1 MAFLRRLLRA
11 LPLLIVSPFLMI
23 VSMAALAIADL
34 FWKMVGRVSDPPSQP
49 GEGRSGSP
57 RREGT
62 CPTAASVVIPN
73 WNGKDLLE
81 KYLPSVVT
89 ALAGNPENEIVV
101 VDNGSSDGSS
111 DFVRSAFPQVA
122 LLALPTNLGF
132 GGGSNAGF
140 RAARNDIVVL
150 LNSDMRVAPD
160 FLAPLLAGFRDPE
173 VFAVSC
179 QIFFSDPNKVREET
193 GLTQA
198 WWQDGG
204 LRVRHRLDAGIDD
217 LYPCFYGGGG
227 SCAFDRRKFLELGGF
242 DRLLEPFYLE
252 DTDLGFMAWKRGW
265 KVLYQPRSVV
275 YHEHRGTIGKR
286 FREDQI
292 QAVLKKNFLLF
303 CWKNI
308 HEWPRLA
315 SHFFFSYAG
324 AVLSVVF
331 GDVLIRP
338 NLAALWRAF
347 RQLPQA
353 MRSRWRARSLAR
365 VSDTEAFQ
373 RPLGGYFRDR
383 FAAMQPAPERL
394 SVLFVSP
401 YPICPPVHG
410 GGVFMYQTLRQLA
423 KLADVHVVELLDWP
437 SQEKDNE
444 ELREFCASVE
454 WIVRPRTDDKGMG
467 SLLPYAVREFVNYDL
482 EWLIHRQMYTRR
494 IDVLQL
500 EYTPLA
506 QYHGEYRR
514 IPCVLF
520 EHDVYFQSVG
530 RGLGHM
536 IGLMGELKARMEYL
550 RALRYELRALPRF
563 DQVQVCTPANRDYLL
578 SFRPDLAAKL
588 RPGLRAGIDTSHY
601 EFRNC
606 GRDPLTMLFVGSFRH
621 DPNRV
626 AMDWFVR
633 EVLPRILERQPDA
646 KLVVAGSD
654 PPPDHAYSDF
664 SGALELLG
672 FVEDVREPLGRYAV
686 FVCPILSGSGVRVKL
701 LEAFAA
707 GIPVVSTVLGAEG
720 LARKDGEFCALSD
733 DPAGFADRV
742 LALFEDPQAAA
753 AMASRA
759 RAEVEAN
766 WDMPAITRK
775 LVEEYRGLVKEKRGP
790 GARGQRN
797 RRATDAGQAISV

>member
-1 MAFLRRLLRA
+1 MAFLKRVFRA
-11 LPLLIVSPFLMI
+11 LPFLLVSPFLVAI
-23 VSMAALAIADL
+23 SVVALAITDLLWMLRGARTLACSVGTRADVL
-34 FWKMVGRVSDPPSQP
+34 PP
-49 GEGRSGSP
+49 
-57 RREGT
+57 T
-62 CPTAASVVIPN
+62 CATVVIPN

-81 KYLPSVVT
+81 KYLPSVIG
-89 ALAGNPENEIVV
+89 ALSANPENEIVV
-101 VDNGSSDGSS
+101 VDNGSTDGSA
-111 DFVRSAFPQVA
+111 DFVRAAFPQVKV
-122 LLALPTNLGF
+122 LALPVNLGF

-140 RAARNDIVVL
+140 QAAANDIVVL

-160 FLAPLLAGFRDPE
+160 FLAPLLEGFRDPD

-193 GLTQA
+193 GLTQG

-204 LRVRHRLDAGIDD
+204 LRVRHRIDRAVED

-227 SCAFDRRKFLELGGF
+227 SCAFDRRKFLDLGGF
-242 DRLLEPFYLE
+242 DGLLAPFYLE
-252 DTDLGFMAWKRGW
+252 DTDLGFLAWKRGW

-308 HEWPRLA
+308 HEWRRLVP
-315 SHFFFSYAG
+315 HFFFSYAG
-324 AVLSVVF
+324 AILSVVF
-331 GDVLIRP
+331 GDVPLRP
-338 NLAALWRAF
+338 NPGAFWHAF

-365 VSDTEAFQ
+365 VSDTEAFR

-383 FAAMQPAPERL
+383 FAPMEQAPDRL

-437 SQEKDNE
+437 WQEKDNE
-444 ELREFCASVE
+444 ALRGFCASVE
-454 WIVRPRTDDKGMG
+454 WIVRANEEDKGMG
-467 SLLPYAVREFVNYDL
+467 SILPKAVREFANADL
-482 EWLIHRQMYTRR
+482 EWLIHRQLWTRR
-494 IDVLQL
+494 VDVLQL
-500 EYTPLA
+500 EYTPMA
-506 QYHGEYRR
+506 QYRGAYVR
-514 IPCVLF
+514 IPSVLF

-536 IGLMGELKARMEYL
+536 PGMIGEWKARMEYL
-550 RALRYELRALPRF
+550 RALRYELQTLPRL

-578 SFRPDLAAKL
+578 SFRPALAPKL
-588 RPGLRAGIDTSHY
+588 RPGLRAGIDTAHY

-606 GRDPLTMLFVGSFRH
+606 GREPLTMLFVGSFRH

-626 AMDWFVR
+626 AMNWFVE
-633 EVLPRILERQPDA
+633 EVMPRILERQPKA

-707 GIPVVSTVLGAEG
+707 GIPVVSTVVGAEG
-720 LARKDGEFCALSD
+720 LARKDGEFCRLSD
-733 DPAGFADRV
+733 DPAGFAERV
-742 LALFEDPQAAA
+742 VGLFEDPQEAA

-759 RAEVEAN
+759 RAEVEEN
-766 WDMPAITRK
+766 WDMAAITRR
-775 LVEEYRGLVKEKRGP
+775 LVEEYRVLVKEKR
-790 GARGQRN
+790 ALHRGDAEE
-797 RRATDAGQAISV
+797 RRSRGEDGERVRT